1 MVTVMETSQ
10 GRILDEACNHYNDV
24 YRDELLYAAWTGASS
39 GDAEHREAAAPAA
52 GEPAGVAALYACPR
66 QRSGL

>member
-24 YRDELLYAAWTGASS
+24 YRDELLYAVWTAAPR
-39 GDAEHREAAAPAA
+39 GDAEQREAAAPAT
-52 GEPAGVAALYACPR
+52 GEPAGVASLFASSRPRSAL
-66 QRSGL
+66 